1 MVGIKGWEMPEK
13 CADCALCIDVP
24 QMKGKDLWCCG
35 GLEKSPIIETFYD
48 GAKPDFCPLVEVPDW
63 QDVNN
68 LPPSFGKE
76 VLIYDADTGVHMG
89 FLSQYG
95 DWETDDC
102 TLDNVTHW
110 KQIVLPEK

>member
-48 GAKPDFCPLVEVPDW
+48 GVKPDFCPLVEVPDW
-63 QDVNN
+63 HDVNY
-68 LPPSFGKE
+68 PPPLFGKE

-89 FLSQYG
+89 FLSQYEG
-95 DWETDDC
+95 EFIPTHEDALPKETE
-102 TLDNVTHW
+102 TSGENA
-110 KQIVLPEK
+110 E